1 MGKLLGRLWVGATL
15 VLISFIGISS
25 QLFVVLPS
33 YRYDWRDPDL
43 WRLLAPFN
51 VLLAFLYLNYA
62 LTVGTDPGRVPLGW
76 EPDWRQFESG
86 EVEVKK
92 QTGGP
97 RFCRTCRAYKPPRA
111 HHCRQCQRCVLKMD
125 HHCPWVNNCVGHGNY
140 GHFCRFLFFVDVACA
155 YHLWMI
161 STRAF
166 HSLAFSV
173 DPSTFQIVMLVL
185 NYTACVPVII
195 AVGVFSLYHLWSV
208 CVNTT
213 TIEGWEKDKVATLRR
228 RGKIREYRYP
238 YHLGYLANIRSVL
251 GRNPLL
257 WLWPQRAVGDGLSYP
272 VAVGTGESRFR
283 PPLSLSDRYRRSS
296 AVDE

>member
-1 MGKLLGRLWVGATL
+1 M
-15 VLISFIGISS
+15 
-25 QLFVVLPS
+25 
-33 YRYDWRDPDL
+33 
-43 WRLLAPFN
+43 LA
-51 VLLAFLYLNYA
+51 
-62 LTVGTDPGRVPLGW
+62 G
-76 EPDWRQFESG
+76 
-86 EVEVKK
+86 
-92 QTGGP
+92 
-97 RFCRTCRAYKPPRA
+97 
-111 HHCRQCQRCVLKMD
+111 
-125 HHCPWVNNCVGHGNY
+125 PWVNNCVGHGNY

-228 RGKIREYRYP
+228 RGKIREVRP
-238 YHLGYLANIRSVL
+238 TISRRLSASSPAGLTSLPSPPLSPSLAVPLPLPPRLPRQHPLGPWAQ
-251 GRNPLL
+251 P
-257 WLWPQRAVGDGLSYP
+257 AP
-272 VAVGTGESRFR
+272 VAVAAASR
-283 PPLSLSDRYRRSS
+283 RRRL
-296 AVDE
+296 VLPGRCRNR